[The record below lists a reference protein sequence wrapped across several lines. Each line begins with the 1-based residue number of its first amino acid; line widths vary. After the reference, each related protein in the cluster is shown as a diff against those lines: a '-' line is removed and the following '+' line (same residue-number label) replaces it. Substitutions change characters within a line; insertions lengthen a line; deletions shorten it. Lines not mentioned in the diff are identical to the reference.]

1 MGLGIGLSISI
12 GGSVPAG
19 PADADPPVLVSAVVP
34 AAGTTMVLTYN
45 EALTA
50 GAVTAAAF
58 TLSGTFATVASAS
71 ASGTEVTLT
80 FTVPLYVT
88 EGDTVLLSYTPGVAP
103 IQDAAGNDAAA
114 LVNQAVTNNSTL
126 PDQLNPTPG
135 DATAY
140 SFTGAA
146 SNQTCDGHYWVPDDY
161 DPANADTYAILYV
174 GRGKGG
180 TSNSTV
186 TNFLPELEAAFGA
199 AQMRKCIVV
208 MIDGE
213 GADWF
218 RDATG
223 LGTGSILAKTRF
235 VDTMDHFEARVR
247 FNGNRIATGFSMGS
261 WGLLAV
267 LIEEIEDYPF
277 LGIWMNG
284 TPNLD
289 ANPAGAPGNVNNW
302 RFINDVFTDTG
313 ANDTDDIQAIVG
325 PTGTAPEQA
334 ATRAALE
341 AMSPLASK
349 NSTGLVNQHLADVIA
364 DLPIYILKSAG
375 DATSLTHLNHADSIM
390 TTLGVPH
397 AFVDLVTPGHNQA
410 QYYAAAQD
418 AATIAAGNGF
428 MWLEAAL
435 AGTDVIAPKLSGAPT
450 INAAGTQVTI
460 TFDKALT
467 ANSPTAA
474 QFTLGG
480 VPTGVSVSSAAASGT
495 TCVLTLNAIIAAGAS
510 GITVSMASADAAVKV
525 LSAAGVPT
533 APRTA
538 VAVTNNSTAT
548 LAGLVTSV
556 SWHYLF
562 EVYATA
568 SVTESG
574 GAVSAVTDQSG
585 AGHSLS
591 QGTAGCRPTYS
602 ATSGP
607 NSTPG
612 ITHDGADGA
621 STGDFLPTSAF
632 DIAAPAT
639 TAFYE
644 LLVFKQVAWTNADRI
659 TARPG
664 GNIQIRQAGTTPAI
678 TMNNTTGVNSNTA
691 ATIGSWFRLEAGFT
705 GSTSDFLKIGSTN
718 VTGASAGNT
727 DPASGSSTIGAVAGG
742 TTASNIAWTIWGA
755 TAGIPTNDERTN
767 IGKWILGKY
776 GSTVTQ

>member
-12 GGSVPAG
+12 GGGGVPAG

-34 AAGTTMVLTYN
+34 AAGTTCVLTYD
-45 EALTA
+45 EPLTA
-50 GAVTAAAF
+50 GALTAAQF
-58 TLSGTFATVASAS
+58 VFSGTFATVASAS

-88 EGDTVLLSYTPGVAP
+88 EGDTVTLDYTPGAAP
-103 IQDAAGNDAAA
+103 IRDAAGNNAAA
-114 LVNQAVTNNSTL
+114 LVAEAVTNNSTL
-126 PDQLNPTPG
+126 PDQLTDAPG
-135 DATAY
+135 VHTY
-140 SFTGAA
+140 SFTGDE
-146 SNQTCDGHYWVPDDY
+146 SGQTCAGRYWFPADY
-161 DPANADTYAILYV
+161 DPAEAETYPILV
-174 GRGKGG
+174 LMHGKGG
-180 TSNSTV
+180 TSSSTN
-186 TNFLPELEAAFGA
+186 TNVIPELEAAITAG
-199 AQMRKCIVV
+199 QIRKCIVV
-208 MIDGE
+208 MPDSN
-213 GADWF
+213 GADWGT
-218 RDATG
+218 DATG
-223 LGTGSILAKTRF
+223 GGTGTVLASTKLIEDVIPYFQARTRS
-235 VDTMDHFEARVR
+235 
-247 FNGNRIATGFSMGS
+247 NSQLIGSGFSMGGWS
-261 WGLLAV
+261 IIANAMRHASVPLFDAV
-267 LIEEIEDYPF
+267 
-277 LGIWMNG
+277 WVVAV
-284 TPNLD
+284 PNMD
-289 ANPAGAPGNVNNW
+289 ANPTSGTVNNW
-302 RFINDVFTDTG
+302 RWTNDVFSDTG
-313 ANDTDDIQAIVG
+313 ANDTDDVQAVWG
-325 PTGTAPEQA
+325 PTGTGGEQA
-334 ATRAALE
+334 STLALLE
-341 AMSPLASK
+341 ADSPLASK
-349 NSTGLVNQHLADVIA
+349 NGGALANVHTADIIA
-364 DLPIYILKSAG
+364 DLPIFICKSAA
-375 DATSLTHLNHADSIM
+375 DATSLAHLNQATVGLTALSI
-390 TTLGVPH
+390 PH
-397 AFVDLVTPGHNQA
+397 GFVDLVTPAHNQA
-410 QYYAAAQD
+410 QFYAAAQD
-418 AATIAAGNGF
+418 ASTIAAGNGF

-435 AGTDVIAPKLSGAPT
+435 AGSDVIAPKLSGAPT
-450 INAAGTQVTI
+450 INTAGTELTI
-460 TFDKALT
+460 TFDKTLT
-467 ANSPTAA
+467 SNSPTAA

-480 VPTGVSVSSAAASGT
+480 VPTGVTVSSAAASGT
-495 TCVLTLNAIIAAGAS
+495 TCVLTLNAIIASGAS

-556 SWHYLF
+556 AWHYLF
-562 EVYATA
+562 EVYTTA

-621 STGDFLPTSAF
+621 STGDFLPSSSF

>member
-19 PADADPPVLVSAVVP
+19 PADADPPELVSAVVP
-34 AAGTTMVLTYN
+34 AAGTTCVLTYD

-103 IQDAAGNDAAA
+103 IQDSAGNDAAN
-114 LVNQAVTNNSTL
+114 LTNQAVTNNSTL
-126 PDQLNPTPG
+126 PDQLTDAPG
-135 DATAY
+135 THAY
-140 SFTGAA
+140 SFTGENSA
-146 SNQTCDGHYWVPDDY
+146 QTCAGRYWFPSSY
-161 DPANADTYAILYV
+161 DPAEASTYPVILAMH
-174 GRGKGG
+174 GKGG
-180 TSNSTV
+180 TSNT
-186 TNFLPELEAAFGA
+186 TNTAFIPELEAAIA
-199 AQMRKCIVV
+199 AGQIRDCIVI
-208 MIDGE
+208 MPDSN
-213 GADWF
+213 GADWGT
-218 RDATG
+218 DATG
-223 LGTGSILAKTRF
+223 VGTGTVLAETKLVDDVIPYFQARTRS
-235 VDTMDHFEARVR
+235 
-247 FNGNRIATGFSMGS
+247 NGTLVATGFSMGGWS
-261 WGLLAV
+261 VTVLGMRNDGLFDAV
-267 LIEEIEDYPF
+267 WP
-277 LGIWMNG
+277 LGC
-284 TPNLD
+284 PNMD
-289 ANPAGAPGNVNNW
+289 TNPTSGNANNW
-302 RFINDVFTDTG
+302 RWVNSVFSDLG
-313 ANDTDDIQAIVG
+313 ANDTDDVQAQWG
-325 PTGTAPEQA
+325 PTSTGGEQ
-334 ATRAALE
+334 TTTLAALT
-341 AMSPLASK
+341 ADSPLATA
-349 NSTGLVNQHLADVIA
+349 TGGALANTNTAAIISG
-364 DLPIYILKSAG
+364 LPLFYCKSAG
-375 DATSLTHLNHADSIM
+375 DATSLTSLNAMTAGYTALSI
-390 TTLGVPH
+390 PH
-397 AFVDLVTPGHNQA
+397 GFVDLVTPTHNA
-410 QYYAAAQD
+410 ALYYAAAQD

-428 MWLEAAL
+428 KWLEAKF
-435 AGTDVIAPKLSGAPT
+435 AGSDVIAPKLSGAPT
-450 INAAGTQVTI
+450 INTAGTELTI
-460 TFDKALT
+460 TFDKTLT
-467 ANSPTAA
+467 SNSPTAA

-480 VPTGVSVSSAAASGT
+480 VPTGVTVSSAAASGT
-495 TCVLTLNAIIAAGAS
+495 SVVLTLNAIIAAGAS

-556 SWHYLF
+556 AWHYLF
-562 EVYATA
+562 EVYTTA